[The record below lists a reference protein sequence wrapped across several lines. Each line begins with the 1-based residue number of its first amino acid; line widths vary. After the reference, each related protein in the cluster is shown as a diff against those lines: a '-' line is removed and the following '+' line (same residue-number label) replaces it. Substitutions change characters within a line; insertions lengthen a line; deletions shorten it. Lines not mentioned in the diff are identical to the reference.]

1 VSTPNAAPSV
11 TEATVTVNGVAL
23 HTRTVGDGPD
33 VVVLHG
39 GPGAH
44 HDYLL
49 PQFDALA
56 TGRRLRYYDQR
67 GGGRS
72 PVDRDTPVG
81 WREQV
86 DDLDALV
93 THWGIAPATLL
104 GYSWGGL
111 LALLYAAT
119 NPERVGRLALIAP
132 APLTPEHRAEFQSR
146 FAARMAEPSVVEG
159 RRALQ
164 QSGLRAQDEDAYK
177 RRAFELSVAGYF
189 KDPDRARD
197 LTPFRVTGRTQ
208 QEVWD
213 SVGASDLRAE
223 LDELAELCIP
233 ALIVHGRHDP
243 IPLHTAEQVA
253 HWLCDA
259 RIEVLENSGHVPH
272 VEEFETFV
280 RVVDDFLPKAS

>member
-1 VSTPNAAPSV
+1 VSTPHAVPSA
-11 TEATVTVNGVAL
+11 TEATVTVNGVPL
-23 HTRTVGDGPD
+23 YTRTVGDGPD

-72 PVDRDTPVG
+72 PVGRDVPVG
-81 WREQV
+81 WREHV
-86 DDLDALV
+86 DDLDALI
-93 THWGIAPATLL
+93 THWAVEPATLL

-119 NPERVGRLALIAP
+119 NPERVGRLALVAP

-146 FAARMAEPSVVEG
+146 FAARMADPAIVAD

-164 QSGLRAQDEDAYK
+164 QSGLRTQDEDAYK
-177 RRAFELSVAGYF
+177 KRAFELSVAGYF
-189 KDPDRARD
+189 KDPGRARD

-208 QEVWD
+208 EEVWE

-243 IPLHTAEQVA
+243 IPLHTTEQVA

-259 RIEVLENSGHVPH
+259 KIEVLEESGHVPH
-272 VEEFETFV
+272 VEEFEAFV
-280 RVVDDFLPKAS
+280 RVVDDFLPKVS

>member
-1 VSTPNAAPSV
+1 MGDPALSV
-11 TEATVTVNGVAL
+11 TEATVTVNGVSL
-23 HTRTVGDGPD
+23 YTRTVGDGPD

-72 PVDRDTPVG
+72 PVSRETPVG
-81 WREQV
+81 WREHV
-86 DDLDALV
+86 DDLDALI
-93 THWGIAPATLL
+93 THWELEPATIL

-119 NPERVGRLALIAP
+119 NPERVGRLALVAP
-132 APLTPEHRAEFQSR
+132 APLTTEHRAEFQER
-146 FAARMAEPSVVEG
+146 FAARMADPAVVRE
-159 RRALQ
+159 RQALQ
-164 QSGLRAQDEDAYK
+164 QSGLRARDEDAYRK
-177 RRAFELSVAGYF
+177 RAFELSVAGYF
-189 KDPDRARD
+189 KNPDRASD

-208 QEVWD
+208 QEVWE
-213 SVGASDLRAE
+213 SVGTSDLSAE
-223 LDELAELCIP
+223 LDELGELCIP
-233 ALIVHGRHDP
+233 ALILHGRHDP
-243 IPLHTAEQVA
+243 IPLQTAEQVA

-259 RIEVLENSGHVPH
+259 RIEVLEESGHVPH

-280 RVVDDFLPKAS
+280 HVLDDFLPKVP

>member
-1 VSTPNAAPSV
+1 MNRDGADPAV
-11 TEATVTVNGVAL
+11 TEGIVTVNGVAL
-23 HTRTVGDGPD
+23 YTRTVGSGPD

-67 GGGRS
+67 GGGQS
-72 PVDRDTPVG
+72 PVDRDVPVG
-81 WREQV
+81 WREHV
-86 DDLDALV
+86 DDLDALL
-93 THWGIAPATLL
+93 THWELDTATVL

-111 LALLYAAT
+111 LALLFAAT
-119 NPERVGRLALIAP
+119 YPERVSRLALVAP
-132 APLTPEHRAEFQSR
+132 APLTSEHRAEFQRR
-146 FAARMAEPSVVEG
+146 FTERMADPTIADD

-164 QSGLRAQDEDAYK
+164 ASGLRETDHDAYK
-177 RRAFELSVAGYF
+177 KRAFELSVAGYF
-189 KDPDRARD
+189 KDPRRAKD

-208 QEVWD
+208 QEVWE

-223 LDELAELCIP
+223 LDELRELCIP

-259 RIEVLENSGHVPH
+259 RIEVLEASGHVPH
-272 VEEFETFV
+272 VEEFEAFV
-280 RVVDDFLPKAS
+280 RILDSFLPRAS